1 MRRGC
6 LNPRKNVMS
15 KDEGF
20 KFTVAEDDGKNV
32 VIEVSEEDYLREKA
46 AGVEEEFLLK
56 PGRHVFRRG
65 GFLERHPDFLSQKI
79 ETSVIVS
86 IHLDLEV
93 LDHFKKKAA
102 RSEGSSYELEINNA
116 LRFAMERDI
125 EQWRLLDDEQF
136 IAAVAERVEAR
147 LDKQK

>member
-1 MRRGC
+1 M
-6 LNPRKNVMS
+6 K
-15 KDEGF
+15 KAKTKKE
-20 KFTVAEDDGKNV
+20 V
-32 VIEVSEEDYLREKA
+32 VVEITQNDYEAALAQGIEPEYA
-46 AGVEEEFLLK
+46 LK

-79 ETSVIVS
+79 ETTVGIR

-93 LDHFKKKAA
+93 LNHFKKKAA
-102 RSEGSSYELEINNA
+102 QSEGSSYELEINNA
-116 LRFAMERDI
+116 LRLAMERDR
-125 EQWRLLDDEQF
+125 EQMRLLDDEQF